1 MNNLFDEVRYDF
13 LFFGQ
18 IAAVTRMTSMHCDS
32 TVKHCAVGTVTLWGG
47 RDKMGMSASVWPAN
61 ELYGFTCHVLSWCQD
76 RFLNTHKV
84 TQ

>member
-32 TVKHCAVGTVTLWGG
+32 TVKHCCGDCNAVGRERQNGNV
-47 RDKMGMSASVWPAN
+47 
-61 ELYGFTCHVLSWCQD
+61 
-76 RFLNTHKV
+76 RFCV
-84 TQ
+84 AC